1 MIDENKEK
9 FVPTNI
15 EYPADK
21 TPVARYNV
29 AIDAAKRAKDG
40 LWEVTRTVKQITTFD
55 EILWFIREKSIK
67 AIDKSFAKANRTTHK
82 AIGSILSEYNDDFF
96 SKSEWDGNQ
105 YVMTSESKDDVL
117 IEEHHG
123 TVKNI

>member
-1 MIDENKEK
+1 MIDENKENI
-9 FVPTNI
+9 VPVSI

-21 TPVARYNV
+21 IPLARYNV
-29 AIDAAKRAKDG
+29 AIDAAKRAEDG
-40 LWEVTRTVKQITTFD
+40 LWEVTRTVKQIVTFD
-55 EILWFIREKSIK
+55 NKLWFVREKTIK
-67 AIDKSFAKANRTTHK
+67 AIDKSFAKANKTTHK
-82 AIGSILSEYNDDFF
+82 AIGSILSACQDDFF
-96 SKSEWDGNQ
+96 SKPGWDGNQ